1 MTVLFLSAISMWF
14 IFAIISAIFD
24 DIPKDFATFKR
35 QAAHR
40 QEQDIYSQ
48 RVYDAEHGDASAQY
62 NFGVMYA
69 RGEGVPKDDVE
80 AVTWVRKAAEQ
91 GLTEAQS
98 TLGVMY
104 AQSTGVPKDY
114 ATAYM
119 WVNLAAARH
128 DKAKKYLDV
137 LEREATADQ
146 VAEGQKMAREWTAT
160 HSLVQQP

>member
-1 MTVLFLSAISMWF
+1 
-14 IFAIISAIFD
+14 
-24 DIPKDFATFKR
+24 
-35 QAAHR
+35 
-40 QEQDIYSQ
+40 
-48 RVYDAEHGDASAQY
+48 
-62 NFGVMYA
+62 MYA
-69 RGEGVPKDDVE
+69 QGEGVPKDDVE

-104 AQSTGVPKDY
+104 AQGTGVPKDY
-114 ATAYM
+114 ATAYI

-137 LEREATADQ
+137 LEREATPDQ